1 MATAVEVPKLGN
13 TVEECIVSAW
23 RKRKGDRVAVGDVIA
38 DIETDKA
45 TFEVPAPVTGILLE
59 TFFEEGALVP
69 VFTNLFVIGEA
80 GENVDS
86 FRPGSSIPP
95 EKEATPAVMVATK
108 AEPQSVAAPAATS
121 GSMSPRARRFADE
134 HGFHPDVVSGSGPGG
149 RILEEDLRAAYYSSP
164 RVSGAAKRRMEGGDV
179 PRGEGSGPAGMI
191 VAADLGPRATRISNI
206 REKIARRMRDSLA
219 STAQYTMNASAD
231 AGPMLILRARVKASK
246 NVPDININDMVAF
259 CTVKAL
265 QQVPDLNAEFIDNKL
280 VKHPEIHLGFA
291 TDTPRGLIVPVV
303 RNAHDM
309 TIGELAVRMKE
320 LAAQATQ
327 GGISADD
334 LSGATFTIS
343 NLGGLGIESFT
354 PLLNPPQVAI
364 LGIGATQVK
373 PVRRQGKLEFIDA
386 IGLSLTCDHQVVDGA
401 PGARFLQVVRE
412 KIENVESLCSI

>member
-23 RKRKGDRVAVGDVIA
+23 RKRKGDTVAAGDVVA

-45 TFEVPAPVTGILLE
+45 TFEVPAPVAGTVLE

-69 VFTNLFVIGEA
+69 VFTNLFVIGEP
-80 GENVDS
+80 GEDTAS
-86 FRPGSSIPP
+86 LRPGS
-95 EKEATPAVMVATK
+95 
-108 AEPQSVAAPAATS
+108 AEPTSAAAGPAPAEPVVEQRSAPQPLAQS
-121 GSMSPRARRFADE
+121 RVLSPRARRFAEE
-134 HGFHPDVVSGSGPGG
+134 HDFKPEAIAGSGPGG
-149 RILEEDLRAAYYSSP
+149 RVLEQDLRAAYYSSP
-164 RVSGAAKRRMEGGDV
+164 RVSGAAKRQMDSGAV
-179 PRGEGSGPAGMI
+179 ARGEGSGPAGMI
-191 VAADLGPRATRISNI
+191 VSSDLGPRATRISNI
-206 REKIARRMRDSLA
+206 REKIARRMRESLA
-219 STAQYTMNASAD
+219 STAQYTLNASAD

-303 RNAHDM
+303 RNAHTM
-309 TIGELAVRMKE
+309 AVGELAVRMKE
-320 LAAQATQ
+320 LAAQALQ

-334 LSGATFTIS
+334 LSGATFTVS

-386 IGLSLTCDHQVVDGA
+386 IGLSLTCDHQVIDGA
-401 PGARFLQVVRE
+401 PGARFLQVLRD
-412 KIENVESLCSI
+412 KIESVESLCSI